1 MRLKYLLIRAAK
13 NGVAQ
18 VLGII
23 LFLGGA
29 GIGASL
35 LSAPDTFL
43 NYPMLAANFVFAS
56 PVAWG
61 VIFLVASTALVIS
74 VIVEPS
80 YAQLPALMLG
90 AVFIAFGILSLA
102 NGVSPFVWAFVA
114 LGWVSIFTQIICWA
128 EEKREAIYHHKPH

>member
-1 MRLKYLLIRAAK
+1 MSLKGLLMRAARH
-13 NGVAQ
+13 GTAQ
-18 VLGII
+18 VLGVI

-29 GIGASL
+29 GIGLSL

-43 NYPMLAANFVFAS
+43 NYQMLATNFLYVS

-74 VIVEPS
+74 VLVEPS

-90 AVFIAFGILSLA
+90 GVFIVFGLLSLA
-102 NGVSPFVWAFVA
+102 NGISPLVWAFVA
-114 LGWVSIFTQIICWA
+114 LGWISIFTQVICWA
-128 EEKREAIYHHKPH
+128 EEKRETLYHYQPH